1 MQEMSNAFTG
11 GDNLTGILSYY
22 SKILMENEL
31 NKGYGAYQLTLS
43 TADSG
48 LSFGG
53 NQMDLSEE
61 NEARQL
67 FMNIIENAID
77 NNNQKFFNTQEINSI
92 KLIKIAGKGQS
103 PETVFGK
110 LLTKINA
117 ALSSQYGMT
126 KINQEY
132 VKQITDDSIH
142 VENIISNIANDL
154 AKTFYNTTLGKGLLF
169 DYNNQFYLDPQGEL
183 KRYMD
188 GNKIIT
194 YTGETLFIEN
204 SFTLENHKQ
213 YMFETKYG
221 IENKADVSRRINNIL
236 SILE

>member
-1 MQEMSNAFTG
+1 MQEMSNTFTG

-67 FMNIIENAID
+67 FMNIIENARD
-77 NNNQKFFNTQEINSI
+77 NNSQKFFNNQGINSI
-92 KLIKIAGKGQS
+92 KLIKIASKGQS

-126 KINQEY
+126 KINCHRP
-132 VKQITDDSIH
+132 SIM
-142 VENIISNIANDL
+142 
-154 AKTFYNTTLGKGLLF
+154 T
-169 DYNNQFYLDPQGEL
+169 Q
-183 KRYMD
+183 
-188 GNKIIT
+188 
-194 YTGETLFIEN
+194 
-204 SFTLENHKQ
+204 
-213 YMFETKYG
+213 
-221 IENKADVSRRINNIL
+221 
-236 SILE
+236 